1 MLLIIRERPEGDS
14 RRKLHIICIMLM
26 LSLLCGLG
34 ELEHTLLLGLL
45 PAKLSITALLC
56 SVRAQGQ
63 CPSLTNAALSSVL
76 PSCSAYNNCTG
87 LSCSNS
93 DLNWTVSL
101 VVQQCTDPV
110 VVVVNVTV
118 ANGTRVGFL
127 FTEQGQ
133 QQQGGVVV
141 VLGRHRNASHIFV
154 EVRWKR
160 RRRRERQC
168 LCVCVCVCMCVC
180 ARVCVCHQGAVTL
193 IDHVQTPST
202 RIKMKSS
209 DQGSK
214 VTTVG

>member
-1 MLLIIRERPEGDS
+1 
-14 RRKLHIICIMLM
+14 MLM

-118 ANGTRVGFL
+118 ANGTRVGFV
-127 FTEQGQ
+127 FSGQGQ

-141 VLGRHRNASHIFV
+141 ETSGFRNASHIFL
-154 EVRWKR
+154 EVRR
-160 RRRRERQC
+160 RRRRES
-168 LCVCVCVCMCVC
+168 VC
-180 ARVCVCHQGAVTL
+180 VCVCHQGAVTL
-193 IDHVQTPST
+193 IDCIQTPT
-202 RIKMKSS
+202 GIKMKSN
-209 DQGSK
+209 DQGSEA
-214 VTTVG
+214 TTVRRSRTFFSCNQAIKNALSTF

>member
-1 MLLIIRERPEGDS
+1 MGRGLLLIIRERPEGDPK
-14 RRKLHIICIMLM
+14 RKLHIMLM

-45 PAKLSITALLC
+45 PAKLSITVLLC

-63 CPSLTNAALSSVL
+63 CLSLTNAARSSVL
-76 PSCSAYNNCTG
+76 PSCSAYSDCTG

-118 ANGTRVGFL
+118 ANGTVGFV

-133 QQQGGVVV
+133 QQLGGVVV

-154 EVRWKR
+154 EVRR
-160 RRRRERQC
+160 RRRRERE
-168 LCVCVCVCMCVC
+168 CVCVCLCV
-180 ARVCVCHQGAVTL
+180 
-193 IDHVQTPST
+193 
-202 RIKMKSS
+202 IKGWSL
-209 DQGSK
+209 
-214 VTTVG
+214 